1 MITFAIRG
9 PIERADLPGLSDRVC
24 VLFAGN
30 RGRIAYCDVA
40 GVAPDA
46 VTVEALARLQL
57 AAHRYACQVRLC
69 NASAEL
75 VDLVAWM
82 GLGEALPSA
91 SLPAQGSRV
100 EARGES
106 EQREAPRGAEK
117 ER

>member
-1 MITFAIRG
+1 MITFAVRG

-57 AAHRYACQVRLC
+57 AAQRYACQVRLS

-75 VDLVAWM
+75 VDLVAWT
-82 GLGEALPSA
+82 GLGEALPCA
-91 SLPAQGSRV
+91 TLPARWSSV
-100 EARGES
+100 EAKGKP
-106 EQREAPRGAEK
+106 EQRK
-117 ER
+117 